1 MLVEIIVGTVRPG
14 AEDCKVTFGP
24 PPQLSRRK
32 KPKKTCKRR
41 AEAWLGVIELRDP
54 ALMAIYKPLKVSTI
68 EAGSRNSRSNSST
81 GFELLTEFMLTDV
94 VERRWF

>member
-1 MLVEIIVGTVRPG
+1 MT
-14 AEDCKVTFGP
+14 
-24 PPQLSRRK
+24 K
-32 KPKKTCKRR
+32 KNCKRR

-54 ALMAIYKPLKVSTI
+54 ALLAIYKPLKIYTI

-94 VERRWF
+94 VERTMGLGVDNGRLQLNLNSNQQ